1 MESIY
6 LKDTPKPAGHYS
18 SGIVHDGL
26 VYVSGQLPMDLK
38 TRQPFSGAI
47 EEQTELALRNV
58 EAVLHEAGSDLNNVL
73 QMTIYVSD
81 MGLWDAVNKTYAR
94 VMGEHRPARAIV
106 PVKDLHFDTKIEIQ
120 AIAAVIT
127 SSGERRVR
135 REGSVPGSD

>member
-6 LKDTPKPAGHYS
+6 LKNSPKPVGHYS
-18 SGIVHDGL
+18 PGIVYNGL
-26 VYVSGQLPMDLK
+26 VYVSGQLPMHLE
-38 TRQPFSGAI
+38 TREPFAGAI

-58 EAVLHEAGSDLNNVL
+58 EAVLHEAGSDLEHVL
-73 QMTIYVSD
+73 QMTIYISD
-81 MGLWDAVNKTYAR
+81 IELWGKVNETYAR

-127 SSGERRVR
+127 AGGERRVR
-135 REGSVPGSD
+135 SEGSVPGSD